1 MKIKKLCIN
10 RYKSIT
16 KPFILNEPGKLHIFI
31 GENNTGKTNIL
42 DAIFQLYNED
52 KKRFFDKRT
61 SINILFTLRS
71 KFGKELSVKQKG
83 GAKSFFIDGKRINTQ
98 KAQDILNHHIIRL
111 RATNP
116 INHTIFEQDLINFKK
131 KNYKIFKIFCDTL
144 IKYIP
149 KIKLTKNLLEKKL
162 VKENNIIRPFE
173 RMGDGFKQVFIIL
186 MYLFNPQYTILILD
200 EPEIHLHP
208 ALIKKLLSIIE
219 YKNVDNQLFLTTHS
233 PLFIHTTNLHRL
245 FRVTK
250 EETST
255 KVHSPRLIGQRLNY
269 TRLTQELNA
278 DNTEML
284 FADKVLL
291 VEGPSDHVLMR
302 GLINRFYSGEK
313 NIKVVQTYGKSN
325 IDIYTELLKVF
336 DIPYVVLLD
345 RDALYDTGIKLIQ
358 NEVKQEFTEPEQL
371 LINMLKKNNIYI
383 LPNGS
388 IERNYPR
395 RYQRRRK
402 HKPQNALYAASRI
415 TKSEY
420 NSQTMRYLKE
430 VVNNL

>member
-1 MKIKKLCIN
+1 MKVKKICIN

-16 KPFILNEPGKLHIFI
+16 QPFVLNEPGKLHIFI

-42 DAIFQLYNED
+42 DAVYQLYNED
-52 KKRFFDKRT
+52 EKRFYDKKT
-61 SINILFTLRS
+61 DLNILFSLRS

-83 GAKSFFIDGKRINTQ
+83 PAKNFFIDGKKINTQ
-98 KAQDILNHHIIRL
+98 KAKNILNYHIIRL

-116 INHTIFEQDLINFKK
+116 VNQAILKKDLINFKRK
-131 KNYKIFKIFCDTL
+131 YSKIFEIFCDTL
-144 IKYIP
+144 IKHIP
-149 KIKLTKNLLEKKL
+149 KIKLTKDLLQKKL
-162 VKENNIIRPFE
+162 VKENNTKRPFE
-173 RMGDGFKQVFIIL
+173 RMGDGFQQVFIIL
-186 MYLFNPQYTILILD
+186 MYLFHPQYTILLLD

-208 ALIKKLLSIIE
+208 ALIKKLLNIIE

-250 EETST
+250 EETTT
-255 KVHSPRLIGQRLNY
+255 KVHSPRLVGQRLNY
-269 TRLTQELNA
+269 TRLIQELNA

-302 GLINRFYSGEK
+302 GLIDRFYSGEK

-325 IDIYTELLKVF
+325 IDIYTELLEVF

-358 NEVKQEFTEPEQL
+358 DKVKQDFTEPEQT
-371 LINMLKKNNIYI
+371 LISMLKKYNTFI

-388 IERNYPR
+388 IEKNYPR
-395 RYQRRRK
+395 RYQRLRK

-430 VVNNL
+430 VVDSL